1 MAVDGKQEDHRRL
14 KFGPDI
20 ICHIVANQPDCFF
33 DGEISSL
40 LAFFQV
46 PVCVSYGNRTYKSV
60 FRIRD
65 ILKRIRGSVSLDN
78 GFLDFYPDPDPALF
92 CSDFQG
98 TKHFFFF
105 HVLFLLIAGPY
116 FLKVLLH

>member
-1 MAVDGKQEDHRRL
+1 VLDEKQEDYIRL

-40 LAFFQV
+40 LAYF
-46 PVCVSYGNRTYKSV
+46 CVLPLLNIGYLKLGRYGTGTVGYKSV

-65 ILKRIRGSVSLDN
+65 ILTRVSTNGLRIMIRIWI
-78 GFLDFYPDPDPALF
+78 
-92 CSDFQG
+92 
-98 TKHFFFF
+98 
-105 HVLFLLIAGPY
+105 LLSSAVTFKMP
-116 FLKVLLH
+116 KK